1 MDRKPLFSGDHFPEI
16 TPCIPGKSITDVY
29 SFRELIDMRRTL
41 FTALC
46 VLERMDRVAFME
58 AESGSE
64 KFCFNL
70 IADLHMLLQSIETAI
85 SNRSKK

>member
-1 MDRKPLFSGDHFPEI
+1 MDRKRLFSGDHFPEI
-16 TPCIPGKSITDVY
+16 TPCIPGKSIMDAY

-41 FTALC
+41 FMALC
-46 VLERMDRVAFME
+46 VFERMDRVAFME
-58 AESGSE
+58 AEPGCE

-70 IADLHMLLQSIETAI
+70 IADLHMLLQSVETVI